1 MANKLTKGRQKIEMK
16 LIENEHARFNTFS
29 KRKAGIFK
37 KASELC
43 TTCGV
48 DIGIIFFSPTGK
60 PFSFTHPSIESICN
74 RFTDPNQIPN
84 DITTSFVEAHCQEKK
99 HELNQQ
105 LNGVLK
111 QLEAAK
117 KKEKLLD
124 QMEKELQSKGGWKA
138 PIDEL
143 SIHELEQLKI
153 QMQQLQKN
161 VRAQLDEERNKASSS
176 SPASA
181 LPDPSHAIDP
191 FNDGATN

>member
-1 MANKLTKGRQKIEMK
+1 MENKLTKGRQKIEMK

-37 KASELC
+37 KAGELC

-60 PFSFTHPSIESICN
+60 PFSFAHPSIESICN
-74 RFTDPNQIPN
+74 RFTDP
-84 DITTSFVEAHCQEKK
+84 THFVKAHRRENK

-105 LNGVLK
+105 LNGMLK

-161 VRAQLDEERNKASSS
+161 VSAQLDE
-176 SPASA
+176 
-181 LPDPSHAIDP
+181 
-191 FNDGATN
+191 